1 MMEIEGFAKI
11 IRVWPLIVKRLVVN
25 WRTLFTVIIGVVL
38 ACSIMSGT
46 VVFFDSLKEI
56 ALADVLKSL
65 DKEEINILVQAE
77 KGPTNVE
84 EASILNERIN
94 SFSEGLLSSH
104 VNEILHGGR
113 TTTFFFSYQGQEQ
126 DAGKDNTRTFF
137 AYLPNLQSHITITDG
152 LFPGNV
158 TGELLEDISVVKV
171 LVNAKD
177 AAIFGLQIG
186 DRMSAVPYW
195 DDSISHVTAEVVGTF
210 EKNNQDDLYWSIEQK
225 AFMYAASDA
234 FKTIPLYLNE
244 DVYMGQLA
252 SKFLDLETTYVWMF
266 DIDRESINSSNASNL
281 ASNITYFGNRLD
293 SELNRFVIRTE
304 LDKSLQRYDTRILF
318 TKLQMYV
325 VLIMIT
331 FVVLYYVVA
340 LSSLVVEERRF
351 EVSKLRSR
359 GASSSQ
365 ILSVFVIEGA
375 TISFFATL
383 LGPLI
388 AVGGISLLGFL
399 PGFHEINDGTFLSAR
414 LTYRALFMSILG
426 GVLSFLALM
435 IPSIQASRL
444 MVSDERTKSNRPNR
458 LTIISRYYI
467 DVIVLIVSLFLFNQ
481 LNEQGSMAARGL
493 LGDVKVNQIMLAVPA
508 VMLIASALVILRI
521 FPLVMSIAS
530 RLLSRYLPV
539 GVALIMWQIS
549 RNPSNYSRLVLL
561 LILMTG
567 LGIFVSSFGGT
578 LNKNFEDRVYYSHGS
593 DVRLSSVSL
602 NSSGLSKPLT
612 KKIESMEGVSA
623 VSASARMMSTDVTKT
638 FGSDSIAVLG
648 IDTNKFE
655 QSVWYRDDFSESSL
669 SEISNTLQE
678 TDTKGIELPDK
689 SRSFGVLVKSDT
701 NRPTTALVARMKDKN
716 GRYFSYDLGRLDS
729 GGWTLK
735 QVEIF
740 GRGRGRFQLFPTRP
754 LTLMSIGIVE
764 TNPQKKL
771 TSGSILMDSVRV
783 RLATGEVVNLEDFR
797 DINGWQIIDS
807 STSSAN
813 DRLGI
818 SEISARSDVSAIF
831 TWSEGPPMTMRGI
844 YPSTQFGPISAIV
857 NSDFLINTQYSL
869 GDQLKL
875 SIGGHRIDVV
885 LLDKVRYFPT
895 LNPIEDDFIV
905 VGLDPLIHKLNI
917 GSLFGSTDPNE
928 FWIDYE
934 DGITNETKT
943 GLKEDLINDSPFPYG
958 KLWDTE
964 SMLEINRVDPLVKA
978 GWHAILVIAFGSI
991 LLLSAIGFFSHAYI
1005 SYRNRRFQF
1014 ALLRTLGFSTRQ
1026 LITTIWVEQV
1036 LIIALGMIVGTWMG
1050 GKLSEAVMPFLSS
1063 DDHGNQVIPPF
1074 VMQIDW
1080 VNLSITYGVM
1090 ILIFATVIG
1099 SLIFLARRLVL
1110 NKMLRL
1116 GDT

>member
-1 MMEIEGFAKI
+1 MEIEGFAKI
-11 IRVWPLIVKRLVVN
+11 IRVWPLIVKRLIVN
-25 WRTLFTVIIGVVL
+25 WRTLSTVIIGVVL

-56 ALADVLKSL
+56 ALDDVLKSL

-77 KGPTNVE
+77 KGPTNVK
-84 EASILNERIN
+84 EASILNERIH

-104 VNEILHGGR
+104 VNEVLHGGR
-113 TTTFFFSYQGQEQ
+113 TTTLFFSYPGQEQ
-126 DAGKDNTRTFF
+126 NAGKDNSRTFF
-137 AYLPNLQSHITITDG
+137 AYLPNLQPHITITDG
-152 LFPGNV
+152 IFGGNGL
-158 TGELLEDISVVKV
+158 GELTSKEISVIKV
-171 LVNAKD
+171 LVNVQD
-177 AAIFGLQIG
+177 AANFGLQVG
-186 DRMSAVPYW
+186 DRISAVPYW
-195 DDSISHVTAEVVGTF
+195 DDSVSHVIAEIAGTF
-210 EKNNQDDLYWSIEQK
+210 EKNNQDDLYWTIEQK
-225 AFMYAASDA
+225 AFMYSASDS
-234 FKTIPLYLNE
+234 FKTIPLYLKE
-244 DVYMGQLA
+244 DVYMEHLA

-281 ASNITYFGNRLD
+281 ASNIIYFGNRLD

-340 LSSLVVEERRF
+340 LSSLVVEERRH

-359 GASSSQ
+359 GASSAQ

-399 PGFHEINDGTFLSAR
+399 PGFHEINDGAFLSAR
-414 LTYRALFMSILG
+414 LTYQALFMSILG
-426 GVLSFLALM
+426 GILSFLALM

-444 MVSDERTKSNRPNR
+444 TVSDERTKSNRPNR
-458 LTIISRYYI
+458 LTFISRYYI

-481 LNEQGSMAARGL
+481 LNEQGSMAAQGL
-493 LGDVKVNQIMLAVPA
+493 LGDGNVNQIMLAVPA
-508 VMLIASALVILRI
+508 IMLIASALVILRI

-530 RLLSRYLPV
+530 RVLSRYLPV
-539 GVALIMWQIS
+539 GITLIMWQIS

-602 NSSGLSKPLT
+602 NARGRSKPLT
-612 KKIESMEGVSA
+612 KEIESMSGVSA
-623 VSASARMMSTDVTKT
+623 VSPSVRLIGTDVTKT
-638 FGSDSIAVLG
+638 FGSDSITVLG

-655 QSVWYRDDFSESSL
+655 QSAWYRDDFSESSPA
-669 SEISNTLQE
+669 EISNTLQD

-689 SRSFGVLVKSDT
+689 SRSFGVLVKSDKS
-701 NRPTTALVARMKDKN
+701 RPTTVLIARMKDKN
-716 GRYFSYDLGRLDS
+716 GRYFSYDLGKLDS

-735 QVEIF
+735 EVEIF
-740 GRGRGRFQLFPTRP
+740 GDRGRFQLFPTRP

-764 TNPQKKL
+764 TIPQKRL
-771 TSGSILMDSVRV
+771 TSGSILIDSVRV

-797 DINGWQIIDS
+797 DIDDWQIIDS
-807 STSSAN
+807 SISSSN
-813 DRLGI
+813 DRVGI
-818 SEISARSDVSAIF
+818 SEISAKSDSSAIF
-831 TWSEGPPMTMRGI
+831 TWSEGPPITMRGI
-844 YPSTQFGPISAIV
+844 YPSTKLKPISAIV

-875 SIGGHRIDVV
+875 SVDGHRIDVV
-885 LLDKVRYFPT
+885 LRDKVRYFPT
-895 LNPIEDDFIV
+895 INPIEDNFIV
-905 VGLDPLIHKLNI
+905 VGLDPLIHRLNI

-934 DGITNETKT
+934 DGITNETKR
-943 GLKEDLINDSPFPYG
+943 GLKENLINDPPFPYG

-1036 LIIALGMIVGTWMG
+1036 LIITLGMIIGTWMG
-1050 GKLSEAVMPFLSS
+1050 GRLSEAVMPFLSS
-1063 DDHGNQVIPPF
+1063 DDYGNQVIPPF
-1074 VMQIDW
+1074 VIQVDW
-1080 VNLSITYGVM
+1080 INLLITYGVM
-1090 ILIFATVIG
+1090 ILIFAAVIG
-1099 SLIFLARRLVL
+1099 SLVFLARRLVL

>member
-1 MMEIEGFAKI
+1 MKMEGVAKI
-11 IRVWPLIVKRLVVN
+11 IRVWPLIVRRLIVN
-25 WRTLFTVIIGVVL
+25 WRTLSTVIIGVVL

-56 ALADVLKSL
+56 ALDDVLKSL

-77 KGPTNVE
+77 KGPTNAE
-84 EASILNERIN
+84 EASTLNERIH

-104 VNEILHGGR
+104 VSEILHGGR
-113 TTTFFFSYQGQEQ
+113 TTTLFFSYPGQEQ
-126 DAGKDNTRTFF
+126 NAGKDNTRTFF
-137 AYLPNLQSHITITDG
+137 AYLPNLQPHITITDG
-152 LFPGNV
+152 IFGGNGL
-158 TGELLEDISVVKV
+158 GELTSEEISVIKV
-171 LVNAKD
+171 LVNVQD
-177 AAIFGLQIG
+177 AANFGLQVG
-186 DRMSAVPYW
+186 DRISAVPYW
-195 DDSISHVTAEVVGTF
+195 DDSVSHVTAEVAGTF

-225 AFMYAASDA
+225 GFMYSASDS

-244 DVYMGQLA
+244 DVYMEHLA

-281 ASNITYFGNRLD
+281 ASNITYFGNRLE

-304 LDKSLQRYDTRILF
+304 LDKSLQKYDTRILF

-399 PGFHEINDGTFLSAR
+399 PGFHEINDGAFLSAR
-414 LTYRALFMSILG
+414 LTYQALFMSILG

-435 IPSIQASRL
+435 IPSIQASRVT
-444 MVSDERTKSNRPNR
+444 VSDERTKSNRPNR
-458 LTIISRYYI
+458 LTVISRYYI

-481 LNEQGSMAARGL
+481 LNEQGSMAARGV

-508 VMLIASALVILRI
+508 IMLIASALVILRI

-530 RLLSRYLPV
+530 RVLSRYLPV
-539 GVALIMWQIS
+539 GITLIMWQIS

-593 DVRLSSVSL
+593 DIRLSSVSL
-602 NSSGLSKPLT
+602 NPRGRSKPLT
-612 KKIESMEGVSA
+612 KGIESINGVST
-623 VSASARMMSTDVTKT
+623 VSPSARLTGTDVTKT
-638 FGSDSIAVLG
+638 FGSDSITILG
-648 IDTNKFE
+648 IDTDKFE
-655 QSVWYRDDFSESSL
+655 QSAWYRDDFSESSL
-669 SEISNTLQE
+669 SKISDTLQD
-678 TDTKGIELPDK
+678 TDTKGIELPDR
-689 SRSFGVLVKSDT
+689 SRSFGVLVKSDKS
-701 NRPTTALVARMKDKN
+701 RPTTVLVARMKDKN
-716 GRYFSYDLGRLDS
+716 GRYLSYDLGKLDS
-729 GGWTLK
+729 GGWALK

-740 GRGRGRFQLFPTRP
+740 GNRGGFQVFPARP

-764 TNPQKKL
+764 TIPQKKL
-771 TSGSILMDSVRV
+771 TSGSILIDSVRV

-807 STSSAN
+807 SISSAN

-818 SEISARSDVSAIF
+818 SEISAKSDSSAIF
-831 TWSEGPPMTMRGI
+831 TWSEGPPITMRGI
-844 YPSTQFGPISAIV
+844 YPSTKFKPISAIV
-857 NSDFLINTQYSL
+857 NSDFLINSRYSL

-875 SIGGHRIDVV
+875 SIGGLRIDVV
-885 LLDKVRYFPT
+885 LRDKVEYFPT
-895 LNPIEDDFIV
+895 INPTEDDFIV
-905 VGLDPLIHKLNI
+905 VGLDPLIHRLNI
-917 GSLFGSTDPNE
+917 SSLFGSTDPNE

-934 DGITNETKT
+934 DGITNETKMS
-943 GLKEDLINDSPFPYG
+943 LKEELINDPSFPYG

-1014 ALLRTLGFSTRQ
+1014 ALLRTLGLSTRQ

-1036 LIIALGMIVGTWMG
+1036 LIITIGMIVGTWMG
-1050 GKLSEAVMPFLSS
+1050 GRLSEAVMPFLSS
-1063 DDHGNQVIPPF
+1063 DDYGNQVIPPF
-1074 VMQIDW
+1074 VIQVDW
-1080 VNLSITYGVM
+1080 GNLMITYGAM
-1090 ILIFATVIG
+1090 ILIFAAVIG

>member
-1 MMEIEGFAKI
+1 MKMEGVAKI
-11 IRVWPLIVKRLVVN
+11 IRVWPLIVRRLIVN
-25 WRTLFTVIIGVVL
+25 WRTLSTVIIGVVL

-56 ALADVLKSL
+56 ALDDVLKSL

-77 KGPTNVE
+77 KGPTNAD
-84 EASILNERIN
+84 EASPLNERIH

-104 VNEILHGGR
+104 VSEILHGGR
-113 TTTFFFSYQGQEQ
+113 TSTLFFSYPGQEQ
-126 DAGKDNTRTFF
+126 NAGKDNTRTFF

-152 LFPGNV
+152 IFGGNGL
-158 TGELLEDISVVKV
+158 GELTSEEISVIKV
-171 LVNAKD
+171 LVNVQD
-177 AAIFGLQIG
+177 AANFGLQVG
-186 DRMSAVPYW
+186 DRISAVPYW
-195 DDSISHVTAEVVGTF
+195 DDSVSHVTAEVAGTF

-225 AFMYAASDA
+225 GFMYSASDS

-244 DVYMGQLA
+244 DVYMEHLA

-281 ASNITYFGNRLD
+281 ASNITYFGNRLE

-304 LDKSLQRYDTRILF
+304 LDKSLQKYDTRILF

-399 PGFHEINDGTFLSAR
+399 PGFHEINDGAFLSAR
-414 LTYRALFMSILG
+414 LTYQALFMSILG

-435 IPSIQASRL
+435 IPSIQASRVT
-444 MVSDERTKSNRPNR
+444 VSDERTKSNRPNR
-458 LTIISRYYI
+458 LTVISRYYI

-481 LNEQGSMAARGL
+481 LNEQGSMAARGV

-508 VMLIASALVILRI
+508 IMLIASALVILRI

-530 RLLSRYLPV
+530 RVLSRYLPV
-539 GVALIMWQIS
+539 GITLIMWQIS

-593 DVRLSSVSL
+593 DIRLSSVSL
-602 NSSGLSKPLT
+602 NPRGRSKPLT
-612 KKIESMEGVSA
+612 KGIESINGVST
-623 VSASARMMSTDVTKT
+623 VSPSARLTGTDVTKT
-638 FGSDSIAVLG
+638 FGSDSITILG
-648 IDTNKFE
+648 IDTDKFE
-655 QSVWYRDDFSESSL
+655 QSAWYRDDFSESSL
-669 SEISNTLQE
+669 SKISDTLQD
-678 TDTKGIELPDK
+678 TDTKGIELPDR
-689 SRSFGVLVKSDT
+689 SRAFGVLVKSDKS
-701 NRPTTALVARMKDKN
+701 RPTTVLVARMKDKN
-716 GRYFSYDLGRLDS
+716 GRYLSYDLGKLDS
-729 GGWTLK
+729 GGWALK

-740 GRGRGRFQLFPTRP
+740 GNRGGFQVFPARP

-764 TNPQKKL
+764 TIPQKKL
-771 TSGSILMDSVRV
+771 TSGSILIDSVRV

-807 STSSAN
+807 SISSAN

-818 SEISARSDVSAIF
+818 SEISAKSDSSAIF
-831 TWSEGPPMTMRGI
+831 TWSEGPPITMRGI
-844 YPSTQFGPISAIV
+844 YPSTKFKPISAIV
-857 NSDFLINTQYSL
+857 NSDFLINTRYSL

-875 SIGGHRIDVV
+875 SIGGRRIDVV
-885 LLDKVRYFPT
+885 LRDKVKYFPT
-895 LNPIEDDFIV
+895 INPTEDDFIV
-905 VGLDPLIHKLNI
+905 VGLDPLIHRLNI
-917 GSLFGSTDPNE
+917 SSLFGSTDPNE

-934 DGITNETKT
+934 DGITNETKM
-943 GLKEDLINDSPFPYG
+943 GLKEELINDPSFPYG

-1014 ALLRTLGFSTRQ
+1014 ALLRTLGLSTRQ

-1036 LIIALGMIVGTWMG
+1036 LIITLGMIVGTWMG
-1050 GKLSEAVMPFLSS
+1050 GRLSEAVMPFLSS
-1063 DDHGNQVIPPF
+1063 DDYGNQVIPPF
-1074 VMQIDW
+1074 VIQVDW
-1080 VNLSITYGVM
+1080 VNLMITYGAM
-1090 ILIFATVIG
+1090 ILIFAAVIG

>member
-1 MMEIEGFAKI
+1 MEIEGFAKI
-11 IRVWPLIVKRLVVN
+11 IRVWPLIVKRLIVN
-25 WRTLFTVIIGVVL
+25 WRTISTVIIGVVL

-56 ALADVLKSL
+56 ALDDVLKSL

-84 EASILNERIN
+84 EASALNERVH

-104 VNEILHGGR
+104 VNEVLLGGR
-113 TTTFFFSYQGQEQ
+113 TTTFFFSYPGQEQ
-126 DAGKDNTRTFF
+126 NAGKDNARTFF
-137 AYLPNLQSHITITDG
+137 AYLPNLQSHITVTDG
-152 LFPGNV
+152 FFGGDALGKLPAK
-158 TGELLEDISVVKV
+158 EISVIKV
-171 LVNAKD
+171 LVNVQD
-177 AAIFGLQIG
+177 AANFGLQVG
-186 DRMSAVPYW
+186 DRISAVPYW
-195 DDSISHVTAEVVGTF
+195 DDSVSHVIAEIAGTF

-225 AFMYAASDA
+225 GFMYSASDS
-234 FKTIPLYLNE
+234 FKTIPLYLKE
-244 DVYMGQLA
+244 DVYMEHLA

-281 ASNITYFGNRLD
+281 ASNIIYFGNRLD

-304 LDKSLQRYDTRILF
+304 LDKSLQRYHIRILF

-399 PGFHEINDGTFLSAR
+399 PGFHEINDGAFFSAR
-414 LTYRALFMSILG
+414 LTYQALFMSLLG
-426 GVLSFLALM
+426 GILSFLALM

-444 MVSDERTKSNRPNR
+444 TVSDERTKSNRPNR
-458 LTIISRYYI
+458 LTFISRYYI
-467 DVIVLIVSLFLFNQ
+467 DVIILIVSLFLFNQ
-481 LNEQGSMAARGL
+481 LNEQGSMAARGG

-508 VMLIASALVILRI
+508 IMLIASALVILRI

-530 RLLSRYLPV
+530 RVLSRYLPV
-539 GVALIMWQIS
+539 GITLTMWQIS

-578 LNKNFEDRVYYSHGS
+578 LNKNFDDRVYYSHGS
-593 DVRLSSVSL
+593 DIRLSSVLL
-602 NSSGLSKPLT
+602 NARGRSKPLT
-612 KKIESMEGVSA
+612 KEIESMSGVST
-623 VSASARMMSTDVTKT
+623 VSPSVRLIGTDMTKT
-638 FGSDSIAVLG
+638 FGSDSITVLG

-655 QSVWYRDDFSESSL
+655 QSAWYRDDFSESSPA
-669 SEISNTLQE
+669 EISNTLQD
-678 TDTKGIELPDK
+678 TDTKGIELPD
-689 SRSFGVLVKSDT
+689 RAQSFGVLVKSDKS
-701 NRPTTALVARMKDKN
+701 RPTTALVARMKDKN
-716 GRYFSYDLGRLDS
+716 GRYFSYNLGKLDS
-729 GGWTLK
+729 GGWILK
-735 QVEIF
+735 EVEIF
-740 GRGRGRFQLFPTRP
+740 GGRGRFQLFPTRP

-764 TNPQKKL
+764 TVPQKKL
-771 TSGSILMDSVRV
+771 TSGSILIDSVRV

-797 DINGWQIIDS
+797 DIDDWQIIDS
-807 STSSAN
+807 SISSSN
-813 DRLGI
+813 DRLGS
-818 SEISARSDVSAIF
+818 SEISAKSDSSAIF
-831 TWSEGPPMTMRGI
+831 TWSEGPPITMRGI
-844 YPSTQFGPISAIV
+844 YPSTNLKPISAIV

-875 SIGGHRIDVV
+875 SVHGHRIDVV
-885 LLDKVRYFPT
+885 LRDKVRYFPT
-895 LNPIEDDFIV
+895 INPIEDDFIV
-905 VGLDPLIHKLNI
+905 VGLDSLIHGLNI

-934 DGITNETKT
+934 DGITNETKR
-943 GLKEDLINDSPFPYG
+943 GLKENLINDPPFPYG

-1036 LIIALGMIVGTWMG
+1036 LIITLGMIIGTWMG
-1050 GKLSEAVMPFLSS
+1050 GRLSEAVMPFLSS
-1063 DDHGNQVIPPF
+1063 DDYGNQVIPPF
-1074 VMQIDW
+1074 VIQVDW
-1080 VNLSITYGVM
+1080 VNLLITYGVM
-1090 ILIFATVIG
+1090 ILIFAAVIG

>member
-1 MMEIEGFAKI
+1 MEIEGFAKI
-11 IRVWPLIVKRLVVN
+11 IRVWPLIVKRLIVN
-25 WRTLFTVIIGVVL
+25 WRTLSTVIIGVVL

-56 ALADVLKSL
+56 ALDDVLKSL

-77 KGPTNVE
+77 KGPTNVK
-84 EASILNERIN
+84 EASILNERIH

-104 VNEILHGGR
+104 VNEVLHGGR
-113 TTTFFFSYQGQEQ
+113 TTTLFFSYPGQEQ
-126 DAGKDNTRTFF
+126 NAGKDNARTFF
-137 AYLPNLQSHITITDG
+137 AYLPNLQSHITITNGFGGGDG
-152 LFPGNV
+152 L
-158 TGELLEDISVVKV
+158 GELTSKEISVIKV
-171 LVNAKD
+171 LVNVQD
-177 AAIFGLQIG
+177 AANFGLQVG
-186 DRMSAVPYW
+186 DRISAVPYW
-195 DDSISHVTAEVVGTF
+195 DDSVSHVIAEIAGTF
-210 EKNNQDDLYWSIEQK
+210 EKNNQDDLYWTIEQK
-225 AFMYAASDA
+225 AFMYSASDS
-234 FKTIPLYLNE
+234 FKTIPLYLKE
-244 DVYMGQLA
+244 DVYMEHLA

-281 ASNITYFGNRLD
+281 ASNIIYFGNRLD

-340 LSSLVVEERRF
+340 LSSLVVEERRH

-359 GASSSQ
+359 GASSAQ

-399 PGFHEINDGTFLSAR
+399 PGFHEINDGAFLSAR
-414 LTYRALFMSILG
+414 LTYQALFMSILG
-426 GVLSFLALM
+426 GILSFLALM

-444 MVSDERTKSNRPNR
+444 TVSDERTKSNRPNR
-458 LTIISRYYI
+458 LTFISRYYI

-481 LNEQGSMAARGL
+481 LNEQGSMAAQGL
-493 LGDVKVNQIMLAVPA
+493 LGDGNVNQIMLAVPA
-508 VMLIASALVILRI
+508 IMLIASALVILRI

-530 RLLSRYLPV
+530 RVLSRYLPV
-539 GVALIMWQIS
+539 GITLIMWQIS

-602 NSSGLSKPLT
+602 NARGRSKPLT
-612 KKIESMEGVSA
+612 KEIESMSGVSA
-623 VSASARMMSTDVTKT
+623 VSPSVRLIGTDVTKT
-638 FGSDSIAVLG
+638 FGSDSITVLG

-655 QSVWYRDDFSESSL
+655 QSAWYRDDFSESSPA
-669 SEISNTLQE
+669 EISNTLQD

-689 SRSFGVLVKSDT
+689 SRSFGVLVKSDKS
-701 NRPTTALVARMKDKN
+701 RPTTVLIARMKDKN
-716 GRYFSYDLGRLDS
+716 GRYFSYDLGKLDS

-735 QVEIF
+735 EVEIF
-740 GRGRGRFQLFPTRP
+740 GDRGRFQLFPTRP

-764 TNPQKKL
+764 TIPQKRL
-771 TSGSILMDSVRV
+771 TSGSILIDSVRV

-797 DINGWQIIDS
+797 DIDDWQIIDS
-807 STSSAN
+807 SISSSN
-813 DRLGI
+813 DRVGI
-818 SEISARSDVSAIF
+818 SEISAKSDSSAIF
-831 TWSEGPPMTMRGI
+831 TWSEGPPITMRGI
-844 YPSTQFGPISAIV
+844 YPSTKLKPISAIV

-875 SIGGHRIDVV
+875 SVDGHRIDVV
-885 LLDKVRYFPT
+885 LRDKVRYFPT
-895 LNPIEDDFIV
+895 INPIEDNFIV
-905 VGLDPLIHKLNI
+905 VGLDPLIHRLNI

-934 DGITNETKT
+934 DGITNETKR
-943 GLKEDLINDSPFPYG
+943 GLKENLINDPPFPYG

-1036 LIIALGMIVGTWMG
+1036 LIITLGMIIGTWMG
-1050 GKLSEAVMPFLSS
+1050 GRLSEAVMPFLSS
-1063 DDHGNQVIPPF
+1063 DDYGNQVIPPF
-1074 VMQIDW
+1074 VIQVDW
-1080 VNLSITYGVM
+1080 INLLITYGVM
-1090 ILIFATVIG
+1090 ILIFAAVIG
-1099 SLIFLARRLVL
+1099 SLVFLARRLVL

>member
-25 WRTLFTVIIGVVL
+25 WRTLSTVIIGVVL

-77 KGPTNVE
+77 KGPTNVK
-84 EASILNERIN
+84 EASILNERIH

-126 DAGKDNTRTFF
+126 DAGKDNARTFF
-137 AYLPNLQSHITITDG
+137 AYLPSLQSHITITDG
-152 LFPGNV
+152 FSSGNEL
-158 TGELLEDISVVKV
+158 GELTSEETSVIKV
-171 LVNAKD
+171 LVSAQD
-177 AAIFGLQIG
+177 AAIFGLRVG
-186 DRMSAVPYW
+186 DRISAVPYW
-195 DDSISHVTAEVVGTF
+195 GDSVPYVTAEIAGTF
-210 EKNNQDDLYWSIEQK
+210 EKNNQDDLYWSIERK
-225 AFMYAASDA
+225 GFMYSASGS
-234 FKTIPLYLNE
+234 FKTIPLYLNQ
-244 DVYMGQLA
+244 DVYMEHLA

-281 ASNITYFGNRLD
+281 ASNITYFGNRLE

-399 PGFHEINDGTFLSAR
+399 PGFHEINDGAFLSAR
-414 LTYRALFMSILG
+414 LTYQALFMSILG
-426 GVLSFLALM
+426 GILSFLALM

-444 MVSDERTKSNRPNR
+444 TVSDERTKSNRPNR
-458 LTIISRYYI
+458 LTFISRYYI
-467 DVIVLIVSLFLFNQ
+467 DVIILIVSLFLFNQ
-481 LNEQGSMAARGL
+481 LNEQGSMAAQGL

-508 VMLIASALVILRI
+508 IMLIASALVILRI

-530 RLLSRYLPV
+530 RMLSRYLPV
-539 GVALIMWQIS
+539 GITLIMWQIS

-602 NSSGLSKPLT
+602 NNRGMTKPLT
-612 KKIESMEGVSA
+612 KEIESISGVST
-623 VSASARMMSTDVTKT
+623 VNPSARLIGTDVTKT
-638 FGSDSIAVLG
+638 FGSDSITVLG
-648 IDTNKFE
+648 IDTNKLE
-655 QSVWYRDDFSESSL
+655 QSVWYRNDFSESSL
-669 SEISNTLQE
+669 AEISNTLQD
-678 TDTKGIELPDK
+678 TDTKGIELPDR
-689 SRSFGVLVKSDT
+689 SRSFGVLVKPDKS
-701 NRPTTALVARMKDKN
+701 RPTTALLARMKDKN

-740 GRGRGRFQLFPTRP
+740 GDRGRFQLFPTRP

-771 TSGSILMDSVRV
+771 TSGSILIDSVRV
-783 RLATGEVVNLEDFR
+783 TLATGEVFNLEDFR
-797 DINGWQIIDS
+797 DINDWQIINSSIS
-807 STSSAN
+807 STN

-818 SEISARSDVSAIF
+818 SEISAKSDSSAIF
-831 TWSEGPPMTMRGI
+831 TWSEGPPITMRGI
-844 YPSTQFGPISAIV
+844 YPSTKFKPISAIV

-869 GDQLKL
+869 GDQLKV

-885 LLDKVRYFPT
+885 LRDKVRYFPT
-895 LNPIEDDFIV
+895 INPIEDDFMV
-905 VGLDPLIHKLNI
+905 VGLDPLIHRLNI

-934 DGITNETKT
+934 DGIANETKMD
-943 GLKEDLINDSPFPYG
+943 LKEDLINDPPFPYG

-1036 LIIALGMIVGTWMG
+1036 LIITLGMIIGTWMG
-1050 GKLSEAVMPFLSS
+1050 GRLSEAVMPFMSS
-1063 DDHGNQVIPPF
+1063 DDYGNQVIPPF
-1074 VMQIDW
+1074 VIQIDW
-1080 VNLSITYGVM
+1080 VNLLITYGVM
-1090 ILIFATVIG
+1090 ILIFAAVIG

>member
-1 MMEIEGFAKI
+1 MEIEGFAKI
-11 IRVWPLIVKRLVVN
+11 IRVWPLIVKRLIVN
-25 WRTLFTVIIGVVL
+25 WRTLSTVIIGVVL

-56 ALADVLKSL
+56 ALDDVLKSL

-77 KGPTNVE
+77 KGPTNVK
-84 EASILNERIN
+84 EASILNERIH

-104 VNEILHGGR
+104 VNEVLHGGR
-113 TTTFFFSYQGQEQ
+113 TTTLFFSYPGQEQ
-126 DAGKDNTRTFF
+126 NAGKDNARTFF

-152 LFPGNV
+152 FGGGDGL
-158 TGELLEDISVVKV
+158 GELTSKEISVIKV
-171 LVNAKD
+171 LVNVQD
-177 AAIFGLQIG
+177 AANFGLQVG
-186 DRMSAVPYW
+186 DRISAVPYW
-195 DDSISHVTAEVVGTF
+195 DDSVSYVIAEIAGTF
-210 EKNNQDDLYWSIEQK
+210 EKNNQDDLYWAIEQK
-225 AFMYAASDA
+225 AFMYSASDS
-234 FKTIPLYLNE
+234 FKTIPLYLKE
-244 DVYMGQLA
+244 DVYMEHLA

-281 ASNITYFGNRLD
+281 ASNIIYFGNRLD

-340 LSSLVVEERRF
+340 LSSLVVEERRL

-359 GASSSQ
+359 GASSAQ

-399 PGFHEINDGTFLSAR
+399 PGFHEINDGAFLSAR
-414 LTYRALFMSILG
+414 LTYQALFMSILG
-426 GVLSFLALM
+426 GILSFLALM

-444 MVSDERTKSNRPNR
+444 TVSDERTKSNRPNR
-458 LTIISRYYI
+458 LTFISRYYI

-481 LNEQGSMAARGL
+481 LNEQGSMAAQGL
-493 LGDVKVNQIMLAVPA
+493 LGDGNVNQIMLAVPA
-508 VMLIASALVILRI
+508 IMLIASALVILRI

-530 RLLSRYLPV
+530 RVLSRYLPV
-539 GVALIMWQIS
+539 GITLIMWQIS

-602 NSSGLSKPLT
+602 NPRGRSKPLT
-612 KKIESMEGVSA
+612 KEIESMSGVSA
-623 VSASARMMSTDVTKT
+623 VSPSVRLIGTDVTKT
-638 FGSDSIAVLG
+638 FGSDSITVLG

-655 QSVWYRDDFSESSL
+655 QSAWYRDDFSESSPA
-669 SEISNTLQE
+669 EISNTLQD

-689 SRSFGVLVKSDT
+689 SRSFGVLVKSDKS
-701 NRPTTALVARMKDKN
+701 RPTTVLVARMKDKN
-716 GRYFSYDLGRLDS
+716 GRYFSYDLGKLDS

-735 QVEIF
+735 EVEIF
-740 GRGRGRFQLFPTRP
+740 GDRGRFQLFPTRP

-764 TNPQKKL
+764 TIPQKRL
-771 TSGSILMDSVRV
+771 TSGSILIDSVRV

-797 DINGWQIIDS
+797 DIDDWQIIDS
-807 STSSAN
+807 SISSSN
-813 DRLGI
+813 DRVGI
-818 SEISARSDVSAIF
+818 SEISAKSDSSAIF
-831 TWSEGPPMTMRGI
+831 TWSEGPPITMRGI
-844 YPSTQFGPISAIV
+844 YPSTKLKPISAIV

-875 SIGGHRIDVV
+875 SVDGHRIDVV
-885 LLDKVRYFPT
+885 LRDKVRYFPT
-895 LNPIEDDFIV
+895 INPIEDNFIV
-905 VGLDPLIHKLNI
+905 VGLDPLIHRLNI

-934 DGITNETKT
+934 DGITNETKR
-943 GLKEDLINDSPFPYG
+943 GLKENLINDPPFPYG

-1036 LIIALGMIVGTWMG
+1036 LIITLGMIIGTWMG
-1050 GKLSEAVMPFLSS
+1050 GRLSEAVMPFLSS
-1063 DDHGNQVIPPF
+1063 DDYGNQVIPPF
-1074 VMQIDW
+1074 VIQVDW
-1080 VNLSITYGVM
+1080 VNLLITYGVM
-1090 ILIFATVIG
+1090 ILIFAAVIV

>member
-1 MMEIEGFAKI
+1 MKMEGLAKI
-11 IRVWPLIVKRLVVN
+11 IRVWPLIVRRLIVN
-25 WRTLFTVIIGVVL
+25 WRTLSTVIIGVVL

-56 ALADVLKSL
+56 ALDDVLKSL

-77 KGPTNVE
+77 KGPTNAD
-84 EASILNERIN
+84 EASTLNERIH

-104 VNEILHGGR
+104 VSEILHGGR
-113 TTTFFFSYQGQEQ
+113 TTTLFFSYPGQEQ
-126 DAGKDNTRTFF
+126 NAGKDNSRTFF
-137 AYLPNLQSHITITDG
+137 AYLPNLQPHITITDG
-152 LFPGNV
+152 IFGGNGL
-158 TGELLEDISVVKV
+158 GELTSEEISVIKV
-171 LVNAKD
+171 LVNVQD
-177 AAIFGLQIG
+177 AANFGLQVG
-186 DRMSAVPYW
+186 DRISAVPYW
-195 DDSISHVTAEVVGTF
+195 DDSVSHVTAEVAGTF

-225 AFMYAASDA
+225 GFMYSASDS

-244 DVYMGQLA
+244 DVYMEHLA

-304 LDKSLQRYDTRILF
+304 LDKSLQKYDTRILF

-399 PGFHEINDGTFLSAR
+399 PGFHEINDGAFLSAR
-414 LTYRALFMSILG
+414 LTYQALFMSILG
-426 GVLSFLALM
+426 GILSFLALM

-444 MVSDERTKSNRPNR
+444 TVSDERTKSNRPNR
-458 LTIISRYYI
+458 LTFISRYYI

-481 LNEQGSMAARGL
+481 LNEQGSMAARGV

-508 VMLIASALVILRI
+508 IMLIASALVILRI

-530 RLLSRYLPV
+530 RVLSRYLPV
-539 GVALIMWQIS
+539 GITLIMWQIS
-549 RNPSNYSRLVLL
+549 RNPSNYSRLLLL

-593 DVRLSSVSL
+593 DIRLSSVSL
-602 NSSGLSKPLT
+602 NPRGRSKPLT
-612 KKIESMEGVSA
+612 KGIESINGVST
-623 VSASARMMSTDVTKT
+623 VSPSARLIGTDVTKT
-638 FGSDSIAVLG
+638 FGSDSITVLG
-648 IDTNKFE
+648 IDTDQFE
-655 QSVWYRDDFSESSL
+655 QSAWYRDDFSESSL
-669 SEISNTLQE
+669 SKISDTLQD
-678 TDTKGIELPDK
+678 TDTKGIELPDR
-689 SRSFGVLVKSDT
+689 SRSFGVLVKSDKS
-701 NRPTTALVARMKDKN
+701 RPTTVLVARMKDKN
-716 GRYFSYDLGRLDS
+716 GRYLSYDLGSLDS

-740 GRGRGRFQLFPTRP
+740 GNRGRFQVFPARP

-771 TSGSILMDSVRV
+771 TSGSILIDSVRV

-807 STSSAN
+807 SISSAN

-818 SEISARSDVSAIF
+818 SEISAKSDSSAFF
-831 TWSEGPPMTMRGI
+831 TWSEGPPITMRGI
-844 YPSTQFGPISAIV
+844 YPSTKFKPISAIV
-857 NSDFLINTQYSL
+857 NSDFLINSRYSL

-875 SIGGHRIDVV
+875 SIGGLRIDVV
-885 LLDKVRYFPT
+885 LRDKVKYFPT
-895 LNPIEDDFIV
+895 INPTEDDFIV
-905 VGLDPLIHKLNI
+905 VGLDPLIHRLNI
-917 GSLFGSTDPNE
+917 SSLFGSTDPNE

-934 DGITNETKT
+934 DGITNETKM
-943 GLKEDLINDSPFPYG
+943 GLKEELINDPSFPYG

-1036 LIIALGMIVGTWMG
+1036 LIITLGMIVGTWMG
-1050 GKLSEAVMPFLSS
+1050 GRLSEAVMPFLSS
-1063 DDHGNQVIPPF
+1063 DDYGNQVIPPF
-1074 VMQIDW
+1074 VIQVDW
-1080 VNLSITYGVM
+1080 VNLMITYAAM
-1090 ILIFATVIG
+1090 ILIFAAVIG